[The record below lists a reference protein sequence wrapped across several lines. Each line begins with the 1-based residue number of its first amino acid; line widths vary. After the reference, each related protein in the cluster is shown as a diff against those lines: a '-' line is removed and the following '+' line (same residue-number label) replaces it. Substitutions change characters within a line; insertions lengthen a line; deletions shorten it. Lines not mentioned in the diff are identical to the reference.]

1 LGSRRQGR
9 ESDKLAHALRDGQL
23 WRAKEILSGR
33 IASGPFS
40 PDTYEQ
46 FGVLLLRMGDDLQAG
61 KYLFLSG
68 ERLPEYKPPIDLFLR
83 RYSRAGW
90 QSLLSAF
97 PSAARRCTWAELPA
111 ALREQLV
118 ELGVPARPGAEPLRT
133 TLQKYPAAGGGWA
146 GCLILIVVAIALGL
160 LLAGVVAYYYQA

>member
-1 LGSRRQGR
+1 M
-9 ESDKLAHALRDGQL
+9 DKLAQALRDGQL

-40 PDTYEQ
+40 ADTYAQ

-68 ERLPEYKPPIDLFLR
+68 QREPEYKPPIDLFLR

-90 QSLLSAF
+90 QSLLAAF
-97 PSAARRCTWAELPA
+97 PSAARRCSWSQLPGA
-111 ALREQLV
+111 VREQLV
-118 ELGVPARPGAEPLRT
+118 ELGVPVRPGGEPLRT
-133 TLQKYPAAGGGWA
+133 TLQKYPPVGGGWA
-146 GCLILIVVAIALGL
+146 GCLMVLVVVIALGL
-160 LLAGVVAYYYQA
+160 LLAGVVAYFYEAS